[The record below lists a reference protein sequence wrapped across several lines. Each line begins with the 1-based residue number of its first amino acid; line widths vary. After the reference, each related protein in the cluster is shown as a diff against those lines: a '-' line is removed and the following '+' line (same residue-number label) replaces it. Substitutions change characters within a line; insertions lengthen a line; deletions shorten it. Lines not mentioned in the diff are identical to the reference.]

1 MSQFSFDPFPGGEA
15 VTDYATRYRR
25 TDVPP
30 LEVAPPL
37 DLFPSQPTTGN
48 YTPQFT
54 WADPWPFGDRAGV
67 YLIYSASFDLS
78 YVGTAQRLSSR
89 LSQHFYGRD
98 CCVFHENF
106 GPQSPRFVINIAV
119 PVNMRFEA
127 PALEAYLIEKL
138 KPVGNVKGK

>member
-15 VTDYATRYRR
+15 ITDYVTHFRR

-37 DLFPSQPTTGN
+37 DLFPSQPTTSS
-48 YTPQFT
+48 YTPQLT
-54 WADPWPFGDRAGV
+54 WADPWHFGDRAGV
-67 YLIYSASFDLS
+67 YLIYSASFDLI
-78 YVGTAQRLSSR
+78 YVGTASRLSSR

-98 CCVFHENF
+98 GCVFHENF
-106 GPQSPRFVINIAV
+106 GPQPPRFVINIAV

-127 PALEAYLIEKL
+127 LALEAYLIEKL
-138 KPVGNVKGK
+138 KPVGNLKGK